1 MRGVLSCLSALALL
15 AGARTASLAQVG
27 QPWAWGWNKYYQ
39 LGDGTTTDRPAPI
52 NLSSLSGVMQVSG
65 GSWHS
70 FVLNADGTLWAWG
83 KNNEGEL
90 AIGTKDWKGSPFK
103 IPTISG
109 VMHIYAGQNHNLA
122 VKSDG
127 SVWSW
132 GYNGYAVLGDGTG
145 MDRWSPVKVYGL
157 SGIVQLSGGE
167 NHSIAL
173 KSDGTVWTWGRN
185 DDGQLGDRTSDI
197 WTAVPRKVPGLK
209 DVVQLSGGRWHALGD
224 GTSTDRHT
232 PVQTLNLT
240 NQTYIRVFAQ

>member
-1 MRGVLSCLSALALL
+1 M
-15 AGARTASLAQVG
+15 
-27 QPWAWGWNKYYQ
+27 K
-39 LGDGTTTDRPAPI
+39 
-52 NLSSLSGVMQVSG
+52 
-65 GSWHS
+65 
-70 FVLNADGTLWAWG
+70 
-83 KNNEGEL
+83 EL

-209 DVVQLSGGRWHALGD
+209 DVVQISGGRWHALGD

-240 NQTYIRVFAQ
+240 NQTYIDGGGDFGLSVQAVVLNTAVTTKNVTMQYAKPTSLSSTLVDQRGFPLLFQPLVFKMGNTTLSAKESVPAPPECQPSPFRIPPSFSGGSTP